1 MDFFL
6 GFDGGGSRTRAA
18 LCSADGRV
26 QAAAEAGPANP
37 HHAGWDGCARHLREA
52 FEAAVMRASERAPDG
67 LRVRGAFFGLAGI
80 SSQHE
85 RDSLAAIARS
95 WPELS
100 GAAVGIDHDIRV
112 AWAGA
117 FGGAPGIALI
127 AGTGSSAYGRNATGG
142 NARCGGWGALVD
154 DVGSGYWLSVE
165 AIRAALHA
173 HDGRGGATSLLA
185 EVLRFLGLTDPLA
198 IPGTVHGEGM
208 TRDRL
213 AGLAPLVFQHADA
226 GDRVARDILARGAFE
241 LARLAEALQ
250 RQLFEGGIAQVA
262 LTGGLGARASYVDEL
277 RSALKRIAPRTEL
290 VAPRASSL
298 AGAVILAAVEAG
310 QPLPTDLKFTF

>member
-6 GFDGGGSRTRAA
+6 GFDGGGSHTRAA
-18 LCSADGRV
+18 LCSSDGRV
-26 QAAAEAGPANP
+26 QVSAEAGPANP

-52 FEAAVMRASERAPDG
+52 FESARASAATQESPTPHI
-67 LRVRGAFFGLAGI
+67 RGAFFGLAGI
-80 SSQHE
+80 SSQQE

-117 FGGAPGIALI
+117 FAGGPGIALI
-127 AGTGSSAYGRNATGG
+127 AGTGSSAYGRNASSDH
-142 NARCGGWGALVD
+142 ARCGGWGALVD
-154 DVGSGYWLSVE
+154 DVGSGYWLSIE

-173 HDGRGGATSLLA
+173 HDGRGGPTSLLT
-185 EVLRFLGLTDPLA
+185 EVLQFLGVMDPLA
-198 IPGTVHGEGM
+198 IPGAVHGEGM

-213 AGLAPLVFQHADA
+213 AALAPLVFQHADA
-226 GDRVARDILARGAFE
+226 GDRVARDIVARGAFE

-250 RQLFEGGIAQVA
+250 RNLFEGRVAQVA
-262 LTGGLGARASYVDEL
+262 LTGGLGARAAYVEEL
-277 RSALKRIAPRTEL
+277 RSALNRIAPRTEL

-298 AGAVILAAVEAG
+298 AGAVILAAVESA
-310 QPLPTDLKFTF
+310 QPLPAGLKFTF